1 MNTRKINTSV
11 NTTEESKNI
20 STFQGCIAYKT
31 QTLVNARDLHQFLVS
46 RQEFSH
52 WIKKRIK
59 EYKFTQDIDF
69 SVIDNFINDDS
80 AFGGKRKIVEYHI
93 SLDMA
98 KELSMVEKTDKGR
111 QARHYF
117 IAMEQQALN
126 NHSHLVELNSR
137 LKDGIFSH
145 NLRYRQMYRYLQ
157 KDLNNDEIARC
168 MQISTRMVRQ
178 LYREMMDLELLP
190 SQEIFV
196 LAHTGRISRIASPTQ
211 LGLEM

>member
-1 MNTRKINTSV
+1 MTTNTLV
-11 NTTEESKNI
+11 P
-20 STFQGCIAYKT
+20 TFQGCIAYKT
-31 QTLVNARDLHQFLVS
+31 QTLVNARDLHQFLGS
-46 RQEFSH
+46 RKDFSS
-52 WIKKRIK
+52 WIKNRIS
-59 EYKFTQDIDF
+59 EYKFVKDQDFISFTQIGERA
-69 SVIDNFINDDS
+69 VGATTRI
-80 AFGGKRKIVEYHI
+80 EYHI